1 MSLLPPP
8 LGTPVPTPAAPL
20 AGAGAPAPQGARPA
34 GAAGFASVWAQVAPG
49 GAGSQ
54 VRVQSGDTL
63 IGLVK
68 AHYRLQSLPID
79 EAQAFRLA
87 HQVAA
92 DNGIANPNLIYPD
105 QQIDFARLN
114 LPALARA
121 PAGTTDPLAST
132 EQALAQRL
140 WSTPS
145 PVPRQLSTQPL
156 TADAAETPGET
167 PVLDRTLARAVDNAL
182 VRWSMERELRERDA
196 ALARSE
202 AFARGVLN
210 SLPQH
215 VLVLDDEGV
224 VRAVNE
230 SWERFAGTAPGPLA
244 RLQPGANYLAA
255 CEAAARLGD
264 AVEQGLG
271 ARVFLGEVFP
281 QLGLHLLAHRGAV
294 GGRHGE
300 EGHAFA
306 FELFHSRETLVV

>member
-1 MSLLPPP
+1 MSLLPPT
-8 LGTPVPTPAAPL
+8 LGTPVPNPAAPL
-20 AGAGAPAPQGARPA
+20 AGAGAPAPQGARA

-68 AHYRLQSLPID
+68 AHYRQQGLPID

-167 PVLDRTLARAVDNAL
+167 PVLDRTLARAVDKGFVPANEVGA
-182 VRWSMERELRERDA
+182 VKARVQ
-196 ALARSE
+196 ALA
-202 AFARGVLN
+202 
-210 SLPQH
+210 
-215 VLVLDDEGV
+215 
-224 VRAVNE
+224 
-230 SWERFAGTAPGPLA
+230 ERYALTMPDLLGFGASSPIAG
-244 RLQPGANYLAA
+244 RN
-255 CEAAARLGD
+255 
-264 AVEQGLG
+264 
-271 ARVFLGEVFP
+271 
-281 QLGLHLLAHRGAV
+281 AHRP
-294 GGRHGE
+294 
-300 EGHAFA
+300 
-306 FELFHSRETLVV
+306 